1 MFDIIIRNGKKESY
15 IKLNGNKLVGFNA
28 LNGEVSPLTEEEV
41 NTINLLKLS
50 EDKSYLGQQDD
61 YDIYVD
67 NVSKLKHYFKDG
79 KEDFETTWEHN
90 GEDGLIYKGDL
101 SNKDDI
107 KKFTMKDVVILI
119 TKNIFKGLA
128 IGSIIGLGI
137 HAIITDI
144 KLQPNESTMNICAEY
159 NDETTTPQKEII
171 DTYSLNYYAPV
182 TALQIEKYVEE
193 NDNLT
198 AEEKAIYDNKKL
210 LEDIVP
216 YYENTN
222 MNILI
227 PLKFDGL
234 QTEYFYA
241 MPEED
246 GNFTA
251 AYYDPLIPNR
261 IFVNTYVDIT
271 QPNKILEYL
280 NNKSKDFYDRKAH
293 EHIHLLQSSYEYM
306 YITEA
311 SAEIISCEYDDKCFI
326 ASYLE
331 PVKNT
336 KILMEIIGPEPIWK
350 LNFSG
355 NDTDLVNTI
364 SANLD
369 EEKASKL
376 ISLLKENPSET
387 KIENLDLNITDL
399 LSQMYINMY
408 GEDMRTNPFIDC
420 LLGNGEMHNRYYF
433 NSDKILKESPYVRQE
448 IFNYWHVYAVSN
460 TVNPNVLEGIQSP
473 SSEELYIL
481 FKNDIAVDNICDIT
495 GNFLA
500 NNEVKFY
507 YHGEEIDF
515 DSINSEK
522 YKNVPI
528 TYQGDVFLEGNEVN
542 YYPTIYESFPDQR
555 ISQEEFLNNK

>member
-1 MFDIIIRNGKKESY
+1 MFDIIIRNGKKDSY
-15 IKLNGNKLVGFNA
+15 IKLNGNKLEGFNV
-28 LNGEVSPLTEEEV
+28 LNGDTSPLTEEEV

-50 EDKSYLGQQDD
+50 EDKSYLGQDNG

-67 NVSKLKHYFKDG
+67 NVSGLKHYFKDG
-79 KEDFETTWEHN
+79 KEDFEATWANN
-90 GEDGLIYKGDL
+90 GEDGLIYKGDKL
-101 SNKDDI
+101 NKSQVKKISLKSKTLLISSVSFLIISVSNFALNVQADDVNKGNDI
-107 KKFTMKDVVILI
+107 SYETEV
-119 TKNIFKGLA
+119 TKPNYTDNI
-128 IGSIIGLGI
+128 
-137 HAIITDI
+137 
-144 KLQPNESTMNICAEY
+144 E
-159 NDETTTPQKEII
+159 
-171 DTYSLNYYAPV
+171 YYAPV

-198 AEEKAIYDNKKL
+198 TEEKEIYGNKKL

-222 MNILI
+222 MNVLI

-241 MPEED
+241 MPEEN

-293 EHIHLLQSSYEYM
+293 DYIHLLQLSFEYM

-311 SAEIISCEYDDKCFI
+311 SAEIISCEYDDECI
-326 ASYLE
+326 NVSYIE

-336 KILMEIIGPEPIWK
+336 KILMEMIGPEPIWK

-355 NDTDLVNTI
+355 DDTDLVNTI
-364 SANLD
+364 RAYLD

-399 LSQMYINMY
+399 LSQMYTNMY
-408 GEDMRTNPFIDC
+408 GEDIRTNPFIDC
-420 LLGNGEMHNRYYF
+420 LLGNGEMHGRYYF
-433 NSDKILKESPYVRQE
+433 NSDLIETEIPYTKVQN
-448 IFNYWHVYAVSN
+448 FYFWHAYAASN

-495 GNFLA
+495 GDFLA

-555 ISQEEFLNNK
+555 INQKEFFNNK